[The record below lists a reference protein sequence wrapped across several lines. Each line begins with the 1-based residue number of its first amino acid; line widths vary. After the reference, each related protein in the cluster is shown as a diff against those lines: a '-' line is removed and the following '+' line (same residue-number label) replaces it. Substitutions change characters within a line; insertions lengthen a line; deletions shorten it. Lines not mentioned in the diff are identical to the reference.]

1 MNRKKIS
8 FELSVY
14 ESAEELSEEYRNLLE
29 LASGASKDAYAPY
42 SEFRV
47 GAALLLSNGE
57 IVTGNNQENAS
68 SPSGLC
74 AERVAI
80 FHAGAK
86 YPGLPIKA
94 IAIFA
99 ASSKIKVSK
108 PATPCGNCRQAI
120 IEYEQRQQEP
130 IEIIMAGET
139 GAIYHCASMKD
150 LLPMAFGNSDLKRD

>member
-1 MNRKKIS
+1 MDRKKIS

-14 ESAEELSEEYRNLLE
+14 ESADELSEEHRNLLE
-29 LASGASKDAYAPY
+29 LASSASNDAYAPY

-57 IVTGNNQENAS
+57 TVTGNNQENAS

-80 FHAGAK
+80 FYAGAK
-86 YPGLPIKA
+86 YPGMAVKA

-99 ASSKIKVSK
+99 ASSKIKVDK

-120 IEYEQRQQEP
+120 IEYEQRQQQP
-130 IEIIMAGET
+130 IEIIMAGES
-139 GAIYHCASMKD
+139 GPVYHCESMAD
-150 LLPMAFGNSDLKRD
+150 LLPMAFGNSDLKRN